1 MINLFNNNSISDKH
15 NTDSNNN
22 SDRNNSSKKTYKTN
36 KSKLNNEVS
45 TFINFNLGKK
55 SFIKKMKHSAKL
67 KAKLKKYKPRTVKN
81 YCQKFYKVD
90 ILGKVNKNIYNSCKI
105 HKYCR
110 QNKCNNIDKKNITEL
125 TKLFGKNYNMYIQS
139 ILGTQCPLTV
149 TNKNINLCEK
159 KALKNIYEKYG
170 ISDIYDKLNECNTVT
185 CAKEKKIF
193 YTNLFRTKEIKL
205 KKQQKILLEELK
217 ENEDPKPDMDLI
229 ENGDL

>member
-1 MINLFNNNSISDKH
+1 MINLFNTKKNTKSTKSTNSTNS
-15 NTDSNNN
+15 TNNN
-22 SDRNNSSKKTYKTN
+22 NIKNNTKKNSYFLKN
-36 KSKLNNEVS
+36 VN
-45 TFINFNLGKK
+45 KK

-170 ISDIYDKLNECNTVT
+170 ISDIYNKLNECNTVT

-193 YTNLFRTKEIKL
+193 YTNLFRTKQIKL

-217 ENEDPKPDMDLI
+217 ENEEPKPDMDLI